1 MREGKRAAQHG
12 VFCSSSF
19 FFGDFT
25 THTHENQNSVRIP
38 ENYTALSITPS
49 STNNKTPRSIIG
61 QMFPSASTSLK
72 CFGSPFSAP
81 SFKASKR
88 LSKSSAS
95 RLQTS
100 SIILTNSSL
109 LSVKVDVTISQRR
122 SRLCR
127 RGSLNVKERRQV
139 AVVKVA
145 SNANNGDGANDSNR
159 SFIERDANKSAR
171 VLQNQKPMRFG
182 FIGCGAMA
190 EAMARG
196 FLDSK
201 VVHSE
206 SIACYGGTNQ
216 SSNGRAALFKEVLGI
231 ENIVSN
237 ASAVL
242 DESDIIFLCV
252 KPNKMLSILDE
263 IKPRV
268 KPWHVFVSVA
278 AGIKTSDIEKHLD
291 IGTNAKPREKG
302 NQGDGRDDNTEPRG
316 LFNLG
321 GRKKNRDGASNKPYD
336 GGDAVSVDD
345 DDDDEYQSDKIIA
358 AAQLEGEEIFYD
370 DEETGYNE
378 SRDNNYNSDKKD
390 PNTHLLPTP
399 SVVRVMP
406 NTPCFVREGAIA
418 CSGGKTASLATV
430 KMVSSLFSN
439 LGLSVII
446 EESQM
451 HAIVGVSGSG
461 PAYVFAFIEA
471 LADAGVLNGLPRNVA
486 MKLACQTVIGAG
498 KLCLETQVHPGELK
512 DRVCSPGGTTIS
524 AMRQLEKNKF
534 RSAVIEA
541 ATAAAEKSKQMKKN

>member
-1 MREGKRAAQHG
+1 
-12 VFCSSSF
+12 
-19 FFGDFT
+19 
-25 THTHENQNSVRIP
+25 
-38 ENYTALSITPS
+38 
-49 STNNKTPRSIIG
+49 
-61 QMFPSASTSLK
+61 MFPIASASFK
-72 CFGSPFSAP
+72 CIASTPFSA
-81 SFKASKR
+81 
-88 LSKSSAS
+88 
-95 RLQTS
+95 
-100 SIILTNSSL
+100 SSL
-109 LSVKVDVTISQRR
+109 QPSHSQRLLSTR
-122 SRLCR
+122 HSPP
-127 RGSLNVKERRQV
+127 VERRRQHI
-139 AVVKVA
+139 AVVNGA
-145 SNANNGDGANDSNR
+145 SDVNNVTDGGTSDSHR

-171 VLQNQKPMRFG
+171 VLQNQKPLRFG

-201 VVHSE
+201 VVQSE
-206 SIACYGGTNQ
+206 SIACYGGKNQ
-216 SSNGRAALFKEVLGI
+216 TSNGRASLFKEELGI

-278 AGIKTSDIEKHLD
+278 AGIKTSDIEKHLN
-291 IGTNAKPREKG
+291 IGTNAKSSERGRQADGSNG
-302 NQGDGRDDNTEPRG
+302 NLKSRG

-321 GRKKNRDGASNKPYD
+321 GRKKDSDSTSMKSYDYDDGDN
-336 GGDAVSVDD
+336 DD

-358 AAQLEGEEIFYD
+358 AAQLEGEEVFYEED
-370 DEETGYNE
+370 AGFDESN
-378 SRDNNYNSDKKD
+378 DNNNKSDKKD
-390 PNTHLLPTP
+390 NANNDLLPTP

-418 CSGGKTASLATV
+418 CCGGKTASLATV
-430 KMVSSLFSN
+430 KMISSLFSN
-439 LGLSVII
+439 LGLSVIV

-451 HAIVGVSGSG
+451 HAVVGVSGSG

-471 LADAGVLNGLPRNVA
+471 LADGAVLNGLPRSVA

-524 AMRQLEKNKF
+524 AMRQLEKNRF

-541 ATAAAEKSKQMKKN
+541 VTASAEKSKQMKKN

>member
-1 MREGKRAAQHG
+1 
-12 VFCSSSF
+12 
-19 FFGDFT
+19 
-25 THTHENQNSVRIP
+25 
-38 ENYTALSITPS
+38 
-49 STNNKTPRSIIG
+49 
-61 QMFPSASTSLK
+61 MFPIASASFK
-72 CFGSPFSAP
+72 CIASTPFSA
-81 SFKASKR
+81 
-88 LSKSSAS
+88 
-95 RLQTS
+95 
-100 SIILTNSSL
+100 SSL
-109 LSVKVDVTISQRR
+109 QPSHSQRLFR
-122 SRLCR
+122 HSPP
-127 RGSLNVKERRQV
+127 VERRRQHI
-139 AVVKVA
+139 AVVNGA
-145 SNANNGDGANDSNR
+145 SDVNNVTDGGTSDSHR

-171 VLQNQKPMRFG
+171 VLQNQKPLRFG

-201 VVHSE
+201 VVQSE
-206 SIACYGGTNQ
+206 SIACYGGKNQ
-216 SSNGRAALFKEVLGI
+216 TSNGRASLFKEELGI

-278 AGIKTSDIEKHLD
+278 AGIKTSDIEKHLN
-291 IGTNAKPREKG
+291 IGTNAKSSERGRQADGSNG
-302 NQGDGRDDNTEPRG
+302 NLKSRG

-321 GRKKNRDGASNKPYD
+321 GRKKDSDSTSMKSYDYD
-336 GGDAVSVDD
+336 GGNDDD

-358 AAQLEGEEIFYD
+358 AAQLEGEEVFY
-370 DEETGYNE
+370 EEDAGFNE
-378 SRDNNYNSDKKD
+378 SNDNNNKSDKKD
-390 PNTHLLPTP
+390 NANNDLLPTP

-418 CSGGKTASLATV
+418 CCGGKTASLATV
-430 KMVSSLFSN
+430 KMISSLFSN
-439 LGLSVII
+439 LGLSVIV

-451 HAIVGVSGSG
+451 HAVVGVSGSG

-471 LADAGVLNGLPRNVA
+471 LADGAVLNGLPRSVA

-524 AMRQLEKNKF
+524 AMRQLEKNRF

-541 ATAAAEKSKQMKKN
+541 VTASAEKSKQMKKN

>member
-1 MREGKRAAQHG
+1 
-12 VFCSSSF
+12 
-19 FFGDFT
+19 
-25 THTHENQNSVRIP
+25 
-38 ENYTALSITPS
+38 
-49 STNNKTPRSIIG
+49 
-61 QMFPSASTSLK
+61 MFPIASASFK
-72 CFGSPFSAP
+72 CIASTPFSA
-81 SFKASKR
+81 
-88 LSKSSAS
+88 
-95 RLQTS
+95 
-100 SIILTNSSL
+100 SSL
-109 LSVKVDVTISQRR
+109 QPSHSQRLLSTR
-122 SRLCR
+122 HSPP
-127 RGSLNVKERRQV
+127 VERRRQHI
-139 AVVKVA
+139 AVVNGA
-145 SNANNGDGANDSNR
+145 SDVNNVTDGGTSDSHR

-171 VLQNQKPMRFG
+171 VLQNQKPLRFG

-201 VVHSE
+201 VVQSE
-206 SIACYGGTNQ
+206 SIACYGGKNQ
-216 SSNGRAALFKEVLGI
+216 TSNGRASLFKEELGI

-278 AGIKTSDIEKHLD
+278 AGIKTSDIEKHLN
-291 IGTNAKPREKG
+291 IGTNAKSSERGRQADGSNG
-302 NQGDGRDDNTEPRG
+302 NLKSRG

-321 GRKKNRDGASNKPYD
+321 GRKKDSDSTRMKSYD
-336 GGDAVSVDD
+336 YDNGDDDD

-358 AAQLEGEEIFYD
+358 AAQLEGEEVFY
-370 DEETGYNE
+370 EEDAGFNE
-378 SRDNNYNSDKKD
+378 SNDNNNKSDKKD
-390 PNTHLLPTP
+390 NANNDLLPTP

-418 CSGGKTASLATV
+418 CCGGKTASLATV
-430 KMVSSLFSN
+430 KMISSLFSN
-439 LGLSVII
+439 LGLSVIV

-451 HAIVGVSGSG
+451 HAVVGVSGSG

-471 LADAGVLNGLPRNVA
+471 LADGAVLNGLPRSVA

-524 AMRQLEKNKF
+524 AMRQLEKNRF

-541 ATAAAEKSKQMKKN
+541 VTASAEKSKQMKKN

>member
-1 MREGKRAAQHG
+1 
-12 VFCSSSF
+12 
-19 FFGDFT
+19 
-25 THTHENQNSVRIP
+25 
-38 ENYTALSITPS
+38 
-49 STNNKTPRSIIG
+49 
-61 QMFPSASTSLK
+61 MFPIASASFK
-72 CFGSPFSAP
+72 CIASTPFSA
-81 SFKASKR
+81 
-88 LSKSSAS
+88 
-95 RLQTS
+95 
-100 SIILTNSSL
+100 SSL
-109 LSVKVDVTISQRR
+109 QPSHSQRLFR
-122 SRLCR
+122 HSPP
-127 RGSLNVKERRQV
+127 VERRRQHI
-139 AVVKVA
+139 AVVNGA
-145 SNANNGDGANDSNR
+145 SDVNNVTDGGTSDSHR

-171 VLQNQKPMRFG
+171 VLQNQKPLRFG

-201 VVHSE
+201 VVQSE
-206 SIACYGGTNQ
+206 SIACYGGKNQ
-216 SSNGRAALFKEVLGI
+216 TSNGRASLFKEELGI

-278 AGIKTSDIEKHLD
+278 AGIKTSDIEKHLN
-291 IGTNAKPREKG
+291 IGTNAKSSERGRQADGSNG
-302 NQGDGRDDNTEPRG
+302 NLKSRG

-321 GRKKNRDGASNKPYD
+321 GRKKDSDSTSMKSYDYDDGND
-336 GGDAVSVDD
+336 DD

-358 AAQLEGEEIFYD
+358 AAQLEGEEVFY
-370 DEETGYNE
+370 EEDAGFNE
-378 SRDNNYNSDKKD
+378 SNDNNNKSDKKD
-390 PNTHLLPTP
+390 NANNDLLPTP

-418 CSGGKTASLATV
+418 CCGGKTASLATV
-430 KMVSSLFSN
+430 KMISSLFSN
-439 LGLSVII
+439 LGLSVIV

-451 HAIVGVSGSG
+451 HAVVGVSGSG

-471 LADAGVLNGLPRNVA
+471 LADGAVLNGLPRSVA

-524 AMRQLEKNKF
+524 AMRQLEKNRF

-541 ATAAAEKSKQMKKN
+541 VTASAEKSKQMKKN

>member
-1 MREGKRAAQHG
+1 
-12 VFCSSSF
+12 
-19 FFGDFT
+19 
-25 THTHENQNSVRIP
+25 
-38 ENYTALSITPS
+38 
-49 STNNKTPRSIIG
+49 
-61 QMFPSASTSLK
+61 MFPIASASFK
-72 CFGSPFSAP
+72 CIASTPFSA
-81 SFKASKR
+81 
-88 LSKSSAS
+88 SS
-95 RLQTS
+95 LQTS
-100 SIILTNSSL
+100 HSQRL
-109 LSVKVDVTISQRR
+109 LSTRHSPPV
-122 SRLCR
+122 
-127 RGSLNVKERRQV
+127 ERRRQHI
-139 AVVKVA
+139 AVVNGA
-145 SNANNGDGANDSNR
+145 SDVNNVTDGGTSDSHR

-171 VLQNQKPMRFG
+171 VLQNQKPLRFG

-201 VVHSE
+201 VVQSE
-206 SIACYGGTNQ
+206 SIACYGGKNQ
-216 SSNGRAALFKEVLGI
+216 TSNGRASLFEDELGI

-278 AGIKTSDIEKHLD
+278 AGIKTSDIEKHLN
-291 IGTNAKPREKG
+291 IGTNAKSSERGRHADGSNG
-302 NQGDGRDDNTEPRG
+302 NLKSRG

-321 GRKKNRDGASNKPYD
+321 GRKKDRDSTSMKSYD
-336 GGDAVSVDD
+336 YDDGDDDD

-358 AAQLEGEEIFYD
+358 AAQLEGEEVFY
-370 DEETGYNE
+370 EEDAGFNE
-378 SRDNNYNSDKKD
+378 SNDNNNKSDKKD
-390 PNTHLLPTP
+390 NANNDLLPTP

-418 CSGGKTASLATV
+418 CCGGKTASLATV
-430 KMVSSLFSN
+430 KMISSLFSN
-439 LGLSVII
+439 LGLSVIV

-451 HAIVGVSGSG
+451 HAVVGVSGSG

-471 LADAGVLNGLPRNVA
+471 LADGAVLNGLPRSVA

-524 AMRQLEKNKF
+524 AMRQLEKNRF

-541 ATAAAEKSKQMKKN
+541 VTASAEKSKQMKKN

>member
-1 MREGKRAAQHG
+1 
-12 VFCSSSF
+12 
-19 FFGDFT
+19 
-25 THTHENQNSVRIP
+25 
-38 ENYTALSITPS
+38 
-49 STNNKTPRSIIG
+49 
-61 QMFPSASTSLK
+61 MFPIASASFK
-72 CFGSPFSAP
+72 CIASTPFSA
-81 SFKASKR
+81 
-88 LSKSSAS
+88 
-95 RLQTS
+95 
-100 SIILTNSSL
+100 SSL
-109 LSVKVDVTISQRR
+109 QPSHSQRLLSTR
-122 SRLCR
+122 HSPP
-127 RGSLNVKERRQV
+127 VERRRQHI
-139 AVVKVA
+139 AVVNGA
-145 SNANNGDGANDSNR
+145 SDVNNVTDGGTSDSHR

-171 VLQNQKPMRFG
+171 VLQNQKPLRFG

-201 VVHSE
+201 VVQSE
-206 SIACYGGTNQ
+206 SIACYGGKNQ
-216 SSNGRAALFKEVLGI
+216 TSNGRASLFKEELGI

-278 AGIKTSDIEKHLD
+278 AGIKTSDIEKHLN
-291 IGTNAKPREKG
+291 IGTNAKSSERGRQADGSNG
-302 NQGDGRDDNTEPRG
+302 NLKSRG

-321 GRKKNRDGASNKPYD
+321 GRKKDSDSTSMKSYDYADGD
-336 GGDAVSVDD
+336 DDD

-358 AAQLEGEEIFYD
+358 AAQLEGEEVFY
-370 DEETGYNE
+370 EEDAGFNE
-378 SRDNNYNSDKKD
+378 SNDNNNKSDKKD
-390 PNTHLLPTP
+390 NANNDLLPTP

-418 CSGGKTASLATV
+418 CCGGKTASLATV
-430 KMVSSLFSN
+430 KMISSLFSN
-439 LGLSVII
+439 LGLSVIV

-451 HAIVGVSGSG
+451 HAVVGVSGSG

-471 LADAGVLNGLPRNVA
+471 LADGAVLNGLPRSVA

-524 AMRQLEKNKF
+524 AMRQLEKNRF

-541 ATAAAEKSKQMKKN
+541 VTASAEKSKQMKKN

>member
-1 MREGKRAAQHG
+1 
-12 VFCSSSF
+12 
-19 FFGDFT
+19 
-25 THTHENQNSVRIP
+25 
-38 ENYTALSITPS
+38 
-49 STNNKTPRSIIG
+49 
-61 QMFPSASTSLK
+61 MFPIASASFK
-72 CFGSPFSAP
+72 CIASTPFSA
-81 SFKASKR
+81 
-88 LSKSSAS
+88 
-95 RLQTS
+95 
-100 SIILTNSSL
+100 SSL
-109 LSVKVDVTISQRR
+109 QPSHSQRLLSTR
-122 SRLCR
+122 HSPP
-127 RGSLNVKERRQV
+127 VERRRQHI
-139 AVVKVA
+139 AVVNGASDVNNVA
-145 SNANNGDGANDSNR
+145 DGGTSDSHR

-171 VLQNQKPMRFG
+171 VLQNQKPLRFG

-201 VVHSE
+201 VVQSE
-206 SIACYGGTNQ
+206 SIACYGGKNQ
-216 SSNGRAALFKEVLGI
+216 TSNGRASLFKEELGI

-278 AGIKTSDIEKHLD
+278 AGIKTSDIEKHLN
-291 IGTNAKPREKG
+291 IGTNAKSSERGRQADGSNG
-302 NQGDGRDDNTEPRG
+302 NTKSRG

-321 GRKKNRDGASNKPYD
+321 GRKKDSDSTSMKSYDYDDGDN
-336 GGDAVSVDD
+336 DD

-358 AAQLEGEEIFYD
+358 AAQLEGEEVFY
-370 DEETGYNE
+370 EEDAGFNE
-378 SRDNNYNSDKKD
+378 SNDNNNKSDKKD
-390 PNTHLLPTP
+390 NANNDLLPTP

-418 CSGGKTASLATV
+418 CCGGKTASLATV
-430 KMVSSLFSN
+430 KMISSLFSN
-439 LGLSVII
+439 LGLSVIV

-451 HAIVGVSGSG
+451 HAVVGVSGSG

-471 LADAGVLNGLPRNVA
+471 LADGAVLNGLPRSVA

-524 AMRQLEKNKF
+524 AMRQLEKNRF

-541 ATAAAEKSKQMKKN
+541 VTASAEKSKQMKKN

>member
-1 MREGKRAAQHG
+1 M
-12 VFCSSSF
+12 
-19 FFGDFT
+19 
-25 THTHENQNSVRIP
+25 
-38 ENYTALSITPS
+38 
-49 STNNKTPRSIIG
+49 
-61 QMFPSASTSLK
+61 
-72 CFGSPFSAP
+72 
-81 SFKASKR
+81 
-88 LSKSSAS
+88 
-95 RLQTS
+95 
-100 SIILTNSSL
+100 
-109 LSVKVDVTISQRR
+109 
-122 SRLCR
+122 
-127 RGSLNVKERRQV
+127 ERRRQHI
-139 AVVKVA
+139 AVVNGA
-145 SNANNGDGANDSNR
+145 SDVNNVTDGGTSDSHR

-171 VLQNQKPMRFG
+171 VLQNQKPLRFG

-201 VVHSE
+201 VVQSE
-206 SIACYGGTNQ
+206 SIACYGGKNQ
-216 SSNGRAALFKEVLGI
+216 TSNGRASLFKEELGI

-278 AGIKTSDIEKHLD
+278 AGIKTSDIEKHLN
-291 IGTNAKPREKG
+291 IGTNAKSSERGRQADGSNG
-302 NQGDGRDDNTEPRG
+302 NLKSRG

-321 GRKKNRDGASNKPYD
+321 GRKKDSDSTSMKSYDYDDGD
-336 GGDAVSVDD
+336 DDD

-358 AAQLEGEEIFYD
+358 AAQLEGEEVFY
-370 DEETGYNE
+370 EEDAGFNE
-378 SRDNNYNSDKKD
+378 SNDNNNKSDKKD
-390 PNTHLLPTP
+390 NANNDLLPTP

-418 CSGGKTASLATV
+418 CCGGKTASLATV
-430 KMVSSLFSN
+430 KMISSLFSN
-439 LGLSVII
+439 LGLSVIV

-451 HAIVGVSGSG
+451 HAVVGVSGSG

-471 LADAGVLNGLPRNVA
+471 LADGAVLNGLPRSVA

-524 AMRQLEKNKF
+524 AMRQLEKNRF

-541 ATAAAEKSKQMKKN
+541 VTASAEKSKQMKKN

>member
-1 MREGKRAAQHG
+1 
-12 VFCSSSF
+12 
-19 FFGDFT
+19 
-25 THTHENQNSVRIP
+25 
-38 ENYTALSITPS
+38 
-49 STNNKTPRSIIG
+49 
-61 QMFPSASTSLK
+61 MFPIASASFK
-72 CFGSPFSAP
+72 CIASTPFSA
-81 SFKASKR
+81 
-88 LSKSSAS
+88 
-95 RLQTS
+95 
-100 SIILTNSSL
+100 SSL
-109 LSVKVDVTISQRR
+109 QPSHSQRLLSTR
-122 SRLCR
+122 HSPP
-127 RGSLNVKERRQV
+127 VERRRQHI
-139 AVVKVA
+139 AVVNGASDVNNVA
-145 SNANNGDGANDSNR
+145 DGGTSDSHR

-171 VLQNQKPMRFG
+171 VLQNQKPLRFG

-201 VVHSE
+201 VVQSE
-206 SIACYGGTNQ
+206 SIACYGGKNQ
-216 SSNGRAALFKEVLGI
+216 TSNGRASLFKEELGI

-278 AGIKTSDIEKHLD
+278 AGIKTSDIEKHLN
-291 IGTNAKPREKG
+291 IGTNAKSSERGRQADGSNG
-302 NQGDGRDDNTEPRG
+302 NLKSRG

-321 GRKKNRDGASNKPYD
+321 GRKKDSDSTRMKSYNYDDGD
-336 GGDAVSVDD
+336 DD

-358 AAQLEGEEIFYD
+358 AAQLEGEEVFY
-370 DEETGYNE
+370 EEDAGFNE
-378 SRDNNYNSDKKD
+378 SNDNNNKSDKKD
-390 PNTHLLPTP
+390 NANNDLLPTP

-418 CSGGKTASLATV
+418 CCGGKTASLATV
-430 KMVSSLFSN
+430 KMISSLFSN
-439 LGLSVII
+439 LGLSVIV

-451 HAIVGVSGSG
+451 HAVVGVSGSG

-471 LADAGVLNGLPRNVA
+471 LADGAVLNGLPRSVA

-524 AMRQLEKNKF
+524 AMRQLEKNRF

-541 ATAAAEKSKQMKKN
+541 VTASAEKSKQMKKN

>member
-1 MREGKRAAQHG
+1 
-12 VFCSSSF
+12 
-19 FFGDFT
+19 
-25 THTHENQNSVRIP
+25 
-38 ENYTALSITPS
+38 
-49 STNNKTPRSIIG
+49 
-61 QMFPSASTSLK
+61 MFPIASASFK
-72 CFGSPFSAP
+72 CIASTPFSA
-81 SFKASKR
+81 
-88 LSKSSAS
+88 
-95 RLQTS
+95 
-100 SIILTNSSL
+100 SSL
-109 LSVKVDVTISQRR
+109 QPSHSQRLFR
-122 SRLCR
+122 HSPP
-127 RGSLNVKERRQV
+127 VERRRQHI
-139 AVVKVA
+139 AVVNGA
-145 SNANNGDGANDSNR
+145 SDVNNVTDGGTSDSHR

-171 VLQNQKPMRFG
+171 VLQNQKPLRFG

-201 VVHSE
+201 VVQSE
-206 SIACYGGTNQ
+206 SIACYGGKNQ
-216 SSNGRAALFKEVLGI
+216 TSNGRASLFKEELGI

-278 AGIKTSDIEKHLD
+278 AGIKTSDIEKHLN
-291 IGTNAKPREKG
+291 IGTNAKSSERGRQADGSNG
-302 NQGDGRDDNTEPRG
+302 NLKSRG

-321 GRKKNRDGASNKPYD
+321 GRKKDSDSTSMKSYDYDDG
-336 GGDAVSVDD
+336 D

-358 AAQLEGEEIFYD
+358 AAQLEGEEVFY
-370 DEETGYNE
+370 EEDAGFNE
-378 SRDNNYNSDKKD
+378 SNDNNNKSDKKD
-390 PNTHLLPTP
+390 NANNDLLPTP

-418 CSGGKTASLATV
+418 CCGGKTASLATV
-430 KMVSSLFSN
+430 KMISSLFSN
-439 LGLSVII
+439 LGLSVIV

-451 HAIVGVSGSG
+451 HAVVGVSGSG

-471 LADAGVLNGLPRNVA
+471 LADGAVLNGLPRSVA

-524 AMRQLEKNKF
+524 AMRQLEKNRF

-541 ATAAAEKSKQMKKN
+541 VTASAEKSKQMKKN

>member
-1 MREGKRAAQHG
+1 
-12 VFCSSSF
+12 
-19 FFGDFT
+19 
-25 THTHENQNSVRIP
+25 
-38 ENYTALSITPS
+38 
-49 STNNKTPRSIIG
+49 
-61 QMFPSASTSLK
+61 MFPIASASFK
-72 CFGSPFSAP
+72 CIASTPFSA
-81 SFKASKR
+81 
-88 LSKSSAS
+88 
-95 RLQTS
+95 
-100 SIILTNSSL
+100 SSL
-109 LSVKVDVTISQRR
+109 QPSHSQRLFR
-122 SRLCR
+122 HSPP
-127 RGSLNVKERRQV
+127 VERRRQHI
-139 AVVKVA
+139 AVVNGA
-145 SNANNGDGANDSNR
+145 SDVNNVTDGGTSDSHR

-171 VLQNQKPMRFG
+171 VLQNQKPLRFG

-201 VVHSE
+201 VVQSE
-206 SIACYGGTNQ
+206 SIACYGGKNQ
-216 SSNGRAALFKEVLGI
+216 TSNGRASLFKEELGI

-278 AGIKTSDIEKHLD
+278 AGIKTSDIEKHLN
-291 IGTNAKPREKG
+291 IGTNAKSSERGRQADGSNG
-302 NQGDGRDDNTEPRG
+302 NLKSRG

-321 GRKKNRDGASNKPYD
+321 GRKKDSDSTSMKSYDYDDGD
-336 GGDAVSVDD
+336 DDD

-358 AAQLEGEEIFYD
+358 AAQLEGEEVFY
-370 DEETGYNE
+370 EEDAGFNE
-378 SRDNNYNSDKKD
+378 SNDNNNKSDKKD
-390 PNTHLLPTP
+390 NANNDLLPTP
-399 SVVRVMP
+399 SVVRDMP

-418 CSGGKTASLATV
+418 CCGGKTASLATV
-430 KMVSSLFSN
+430 KMISSLFSN
-439 LGLSVII
+439 LGLSVIV

-451 HAIVGVSGSG
+451 HAVVGVSGSG

-471 LADAGVLNGLPRNVA
+471 LADGAVLNGLPRSVA

-524 AMRQLEKNKF
+524 AMRQLEKNRF

-541 ATAAAEKSKQMKKN
+541 VTASAEKSKQMKKN

>member
-1 MREGKRAAQHG
+1 
-12 VFCSSSF
+12 V
-19 FFGDFT
+19 
-25 THTHENQNSVRIP
+25 
-38 ENYTALSITPS
+38 
-49 STNNKTPRSIIG
+49 
-61 QMFPSASTSLK
+61 
-72 CFGSPFSAP
+72 
-81 SFKASKR
+81 
-88 LSKSSAS
+88 
-95 RLQTS
+95 
-100 SIILTNSSL
+100 
-109 LSVKVDVTISQRR
+109 
-122 SRLCR
+122 
-127 RGSLNVKERRQV
+127 ERRRQHV
-139 AVVKVA
+139 AVVNGA
-145 SNANNGDGANDSNR
+145 SDVNNVTDGGTSDSHR

-171 VLQNQKPMRFG
+171 VLQNQKPLRFG

-201 VVHSE
+201 VVQSE
-206 SIACYGGTNQ
+206 SIACYGGKNQ
-216 SSNGRAALFKEVLGI
+216 TSNGRASLFKEELGI

-278 AGIKTSDIEKHLD
+278 AGIKTSDIEKHLN
-291 IGTNAKPREKG
+291 IGTNAKSSERGRQADGSNG
-302 NQGDGRDDNTEPRG
+302 NLKSRG

-321 GRKKNRDGASNKPYD
+321 GRKKDSDSTSMKSYDYDDGD
-336 GGDAVSVDD
+336 DDD

-358 AAQLEGEEIFYD
+358 AAQLEGEEVFY
-370 DEETGYNE
+370 EEDAGFNE
-378 SRDNNYNSDKKD
+378 SNDNNNKSDKKD
-390 PNTHLLPTP
+390 NANNDLLPTP

-418 CSGGKTASLATV
+418 CCGGKTASLATV
-430 KMVSSLFSN
+430 KMISSLFSN
-439 LGLSVII
+439 LGLSVIV

-451 HAIVGVSGSG
+451 HAVVGVSGSG

-471 LADAGVLNGLPRNVA
+471 LADGAVLNGLPRSVA

-524 AMRQLEKNKF
+524 AMRQLEKNRF

-541 ATAAAEKSKQMKKN
+541 VTASAEKSKQMKKN

>member
-1 MREGKRAAQHG
+1 
-12 VFCSSSF
+12 
-19 FFGDFT
+19 
-25 THTHENQNSVRIP
+25 
-38 ENYTALSITPS
+38 
-49 STNNKTPRSIIG
+49 
-61 QMFPSASTSLK
+61 MFPIASASFK
-72 CFGSPFSAP
+72 CIASTPFSA
-81 SFKASKR
+81 
-88 LSKSSAS
+88 
-95 RLQTS
+95 
-100 SIILTNSSL
+100 SSL
-109 LSVKVDVTISQRR
+109 QPSHSQRLLSTR
-122 SRLCR
+122 HSPP
-127 RGSLNVKERRQV
+127 VERRRQHI
-139 AVVKVA
+139 AVVNGA
-145 SNANNGDGANDSNR
+145 SDVNNVTDGGTSDSHR

-171 VLQNQKPMRFG
+171 VLQNQKPLRFG

-201 VVHSE
+201 VVQSE
-206 SIACYGGTNQ
+206 SIACYGGKNQ
-216 SSNGRAALFKEVLGI
+216 TSNGRASLFKEELGI

-278 AGIKTSDIEKHLD
+278 AGIKTSDIEKHLN
-291 IGTNAKPREKG
+291 IGTNAKSSERGRQADGSNG
-302 NQGDGRDDNTEPRG
+302 NLKSRG

-321 GRKKNRDGASNKPYD
+321 GRKEDSDSTSMKSYDYDDGND
-336 GGDAVSVDD
+336 DD

-358 AAQLEGEEIFYD
+358 AAQLEGEEVFY
-370 DEETGYNE
+370 EEDAGFNE
-378 SRDNNYNSDKKD
+378 SNDNNNKSDKKD
-390 PNTHLLPTP
+390 NANNDLLPTP

-418 CSGGKTASLATV
+418 CCGGKTASLATV
-430 KMVSSLFSN
+430 KMISSLFSN
-439 LGLSVII
+439 LGLSVIV

-451 HAIVGVSGSG
+451 HAVVGVSGSG

-471 LADAGVLNGLPRNVA
+471 LADGAVLNGLPRSVA

-524 AMRQLEKNKF
+524 AMRQLEKNRF

-541 ATAAAEKSKQMKKN
+541 VTASAEKSKQMKKN

>member
-1 MREGKRAAQHG
+1 
-12 VFCSSSF
+12 
-19 FFGDFT
+19 
-25 THTHENQNSVRIP
+25 
-38 ENYTALSITPS
+38 
-49 STNNKTPRSIIG
+49 
-61 QMFPSASTSLK
+61 MFPIASASFK
-72 CFGSPFSAP
+72 CIASTPFSA
-81 SFKASKR
+81 
-88 LSKSSAS
+88 
-95 RLQTS
+95 
-100 SIILTNSSL
+100 SSL
-109 LSVKVDVTISQRR
+109 QPSHSQRLLSTR
-122 SRLCR
+122 HSPP
-127 RGSLNVKERRQV
+127 VERRRQHI
-139 AVVKVA
+139 AVVNGA
-145 SNANNGDGANDSNR
+145 SDVNNVTDGGTSDSHR

-171 VLQNQKPMRFG
+171 VLQNQKPLRFG

-201 VVHSE
+201 VVQSE
-206 SIACYGGTNQ
+206 SIACYGGKNQ
-216 SSNGRAALFKEVLGI
+216 TSNGRASLFKEELGI

-278 AGIKTSDIEKHLD
+278 AGIKTSDIEKHLN
-291 IGTNAKPREKG
+291 IGTNAKSSERGRQADGSNG
-302 NQGDGRDDNTEPRG
+302 NLKSRG

-321 GRKKNRDGASNKPYD
+321 GRKKDSDSTRMKSYDYDDGD
-336 GGDAVSVDD
+336 DDD

-358 AAQLEGEEIFYD
+358 AAQLEGEEVFY
-370 DEETGYNE
+370 EEDAGFNE
-378 SRDNNYNSDKKD
+378 SNDNNNKSDKKD
-390 PNTHLLPTP
+390 NANNDLLPTP

-418 CSGGKTASLATV
+418 CCGGKTASLATV
-430 KMVSSLFSN
+430 KMISSLFSN
-439 LGLSVII
+439 LGLSVIV

-451 HAIVGVSGSG
+451 HAVVGVSGSG

-471 LADAGVLNGLPRNVA
+471 LADGAVLNGLPRSVA

-524 AMRQLEKNKF
+524 AMRQLEKNRF

-541 ATAAAEKSKQMKKN
+541 VTASAEKSKQMKKK